1 MSEGE
6 QAYTEQEHRAL
17 TRTNIPGLFLIGTG
31 VLNMVA
37 SLMLLISGV
46 QQSRMPADDFAAQA
60 LPADKLKDLQRQG
73 WTVEQMQR
81 FASSIVLTWGSISLA
96 GAFVVCYGGANMRS
110 LNSYTVA
117 VLGAVIACVPV
128 ISPLGCCGFGQ
139 VVGIWSLV
147 ILLNPEVSSAFP

>member
-1 MSEGE
+1 MSQGE
-6 QAYTEQEHRAL
+6 QAYTEQEQRAL
-17 TRTNIPGLFLIGTG
+17 TRTNVPGLFLIATG

-37 SLMLLISGV
+37 SLMLLMTGV
-46 QQSRMPADDFAAQA
+46 QQSRMPADDFAQT

-73 WTVEQMQR
+73 WTVEQLQR
-81 FASSIVLTWGSISLA
+81 VASSIVLAWGSISLA
-96 GAFVVCYGGANMRS
+96 GAFIVCYGGANMRS

-128 ISPLGCCGFGQ
+128 ISPLGCCGIGE
-139 VVGIWSLV
+139 VIGIWALV